1 MLRSFQRLTR
11 TFRTINDRYR
21 TPRIG
26 MTPAVRTSLMVLRI
40 YLLVLVALMLYK
52 FALVA
57 SS

>member
-1 MLRSFQRLTR
+1 MFRSFRRLAR

-26 MTPAVRTSLMVLRI
+26 MTPAVRAALLVLRI

-52 FALVA
+52 FVLVA